1 MDRRGLSNHL
11 LCTLLMWCL
20 NSHLNQMLHTW
31 SMKSHQNRGEGVI
44 WQQSVSSRSRCI
56 FWWGGP
62 PSQSFAEDLPPAEPF
77 RASLTMAGSAE
88 SPPCRCTV
96 MSNTSKSEKHYQ
108 CVKVITGPT
117 RLKALFHF
125 WVINVNDCVWSIET
139 LLIVVGKCSFCFM

>member
-1 MDRRGLSNHL
+1 MHSFNVVSEFSSQPNVAYMEHEKPSEQRGG
-11 LCTLLMWCL
+11 
-20 NSHLNQMLHTW
+20 SHLIEPD
-31 SMKSHQNRGEGVI
+31 SS
-44 WQQSVSSRSRCI
+44 QSVSSRSRCI

-88 SPPCRCTV
+88 SPSCRCTV

-139 LLIVVGKCSFCFM
+139 LLIVVGKCRFCFM